1 MWTSLA
7 LVVLVVAQAGQDPE
21 DVVEPSSAPSTPST
35 SPAND
40 EVTATIEARDV
51 HRLQRLEGIL
61 SLGRELSA
69 SERDELLALARSP
82 SPRARAVAA
91 AVLPWLPPE
100 LAATPLG
107 TLTRDTDA
115 RVRVT
120 AAQSLTSIARRVSE
134 QDRSPML
141 EAGIR
146 LLDDDVDEVACAGAE
161 LLSVLQP
168 PALVDAFEARVEA
181 ASNLRHACFVRFG
194 GVATRPVKVP
204 ALPTSADLD
213 VAVDNTATASS
224 TTSARMP
231 SWLHIA
237 TAAGAGLVIG
247 GAIPGALVPARDVLV
262 YDDDVSRLSRQDIS
276 VATQAGAALL
286 GAAALGG
293 GAWLLDDTLR
303 LSPDGQ
309 AAVVGGT
316 GAGALLGAGLSFMLD
331 VKGGAP
337 AWLIAGSTGAG
348 LVGATALAA
357 FAPVSADDN
366 AVVMATI
373 ALAGL
378 GGGLGAFTAIPVA
391 LTDVGGVGR
400 TDFGFGSVFAAAGAL
415 GLGSLA
421 LAPIVEVPAARSAA
435 VAAGGLLGAGLLG
448 GVAFAVVP
456 ANLETGSR
464 FAAGAGL
471 AGQALG
477 MAVGA
482 LLIPNAWLSI
492 DDVDERLDI
501 GTMEKATGET
511 RRRP

>member
-21 DVVEPSSAPSTPST
+21 DVVGPSSSPSSTST
-35 SPAND
+35 SPAKD
-40 EVTATIEARDV
+40 EGTATIEARDV
-51 HRLQRLEGIL
+51 HRLQRLEGIV

-100 LAATPLG
+100 LAASPLG
-107 TLTRDTDA
+107 TLARDTDA

-134 QDRSPML
+134 PDRSAML
-141 EAGIR
+141 EVGMR

-168 PALVDAFEARVEA
+168 PALVDAFEARVDA
-181 ASNLRHACFVRFG
+181 ASDLRHACFVRFG
-194 GVATRPVKVP
+194 GVAARPVKVP

-213 VAVDNTATASS
+213 VGVGDTTTAPS
-224 TTSARMP
+224 TTSVRVPA
-231 SWLHIA
+231 WLHIA
-237 TAAGAGLVIG
+237 TAAGAGLLIG
-247 GAIPGALVPARDVLV
+247 GAVPGALVPARDVLV

-348 LVGATALAA
+348 LIGATALAT

-366 AVVMATI
+366 ALVMATI

-378 GGGLGAFTAIPVA
+378 
-391 LTDVGGVGR
+391 GGVGR
-400 TDFGFGSVFAAAGAL
+400 TDFGFGSVFASAGAL

-482 LLIPNAWLSI
+482 LLIPDPWLGI

-501 GTMEKATGET
+501 GTVEKATGET